1 MHWSCLTVTQAVF
14 TSEMIQDII
23 PLAANAILIL
33 GQGKPWFSPAKII
46 VWNKRHNWNSFWMVI
61 KTDGSYPIQFVT
73 ECIKLLFLAL
83 DRSYS

>member
-46 VWNKRHNWNSFWMVI
+46 VW
-61 KTDGSYPIQFVT
+61 
-73 ECIKLLFLAL
+73 L
-83 DRSYS
+83 